1 MSTMSWTEFEPY
13 LAERL
18 TKVIE
23 HQPEV
28 LLEHDG
34 GPWSLKADIILA
46 VLYGMDGQVDA
57 LWRIPRVEDV
67 LLRPISRRPT
77 MRMDADPMAD
87 LTPST
92 ARYVLQ
98 SSWAEITLD
107 YPAHRDLLPADVK
120 PSLGT
125 NEVTAALLR
134 YRHRI

>member
-1 MSTMSWTEFEPY
+1 MSTMSWTEFEPF

-18 TKVIE
+18 TGVIE

-34 GPWSLKADIILA
+34 GPEGLKADIILA

-57 LWRIPRVEDV
+57 LWRIPKVTHA
-67 LLRPISRRPT
+67 LLRPIRR
-77 MRMDADPMAD
+77 RLSLRADPDEM
-87 LTPST
+87 TSPSIAT

-98 SSWAEITLD
+98 SSWATMTLD
-107 YPAHRDLLPADVK
+107 YLAHRDFLPPDVK
-120 PSLGT
+120 PSPGT